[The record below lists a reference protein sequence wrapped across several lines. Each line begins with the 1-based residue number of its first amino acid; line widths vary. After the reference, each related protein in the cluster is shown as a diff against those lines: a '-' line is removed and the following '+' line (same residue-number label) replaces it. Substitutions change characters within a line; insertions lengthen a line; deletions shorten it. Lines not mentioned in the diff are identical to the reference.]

1 MKTVKSF
8 PKRVNFSP
16 FLSDIFSKGTVFCQK
31 GVGRG
36 FGEKNMEVCQMKIES
51 GMVNRPVYNE
61 MPVSHTEVKTKTET
75 PDAVHTNGNMQM
87 SVVSSAEKDTM
98 TETQIQEQAGNE
110 DVASRRIKS
119 AVDHANQ
126 TMRHAKTKCEFSYH
140 EETKRV
146 SIKVIDEETE
156 EVIREIPPE
165 ETLEMLSRIW
175 ELAGLMVDEKR

>member
-1 MKTVKSF
+1 
-8 PKRVNFSP
+8 
-16 FLSDIFSKGTVFCQK
+16 
-31 GVGRG
+31 
-36 FGEKNMEVCQMKIES
+36 MKIET
-51 GMVNRPVYNE
+51 GMMNTAAY
-61 MPVSHTEVKTKTET
+61 S
-75 PDAVHTNGNMQM
+75 DAVPTRPEAKPKAEPQVTTIGSNAQ
-87 SVVSSAEKDTM
+87 SVEVLTFGKGTGADA
-98 TETQIQEQAGNE
+98 QAQAQEQAENE
-110 DVASRRIKS
+110 ENTSRRIKS

-165 ETLEMLSRIW
+165 ETLEMISKMW

>member
-1 MKTVKSF
+1 M
-8 PKRVNFSP
+8 
-16 FLSDIFSKGTVFCQK
+16 IFRRN
-31 GVGRG
+31 GVGT
-36 FGEKNMEVCQMKIES
+36 EDSDKANMEVYEMKIET
-51 GMVNRPVYNE
+51 GMMNTATYSDVNTVRPEAKPKAEPQVTTTPANTQ
-61 MPVSHTEVKTKTET
+61 PAEVLPFGKGT
-75 PDAVHTNGNMQM
+75 G
-87 SVVSSAEKDTM
+87 AEA
-98 TETQIQEQAGNE
+98 QEQAENPE
-110 DVASRRIKS
+110 NTSRRIKN

-165 ETLEMLSRIW
+165 ETLEMLSKMW

>member
-1 MKTVKSF
+1 
-8 PKRVNFSP
+8 
-16 FLSDIFSKGTVFCQK
+16 
-31 GVGRG
+31 
-36 FGEKNMEVCQMKIES
+36 MKIES
-51 GMVNRPVYNE
+51 GMMNTAAYTEATTVRPETKPKAEPQLMTTGTNPQ
-61 MPVSHTEVKTKTET
+61 PVEVLPFGKGTGA
-75 PDAVHTNGNMQM
+75 DAQN
-87 SVVSSAEKDTM
+87 
-98 TETQIQEQAGNE
+98 QEQAENPE
-110 DVASRRIKS
+110 NTSRRIKN

-165 ETLEMLSRIW
+165 ETLEMLSKMW

>member
-1 MKTVKSF
+1 
-8 PKRVNFSP
+8 
-16 FLSDIFSKGTVFCQK
+16 
-31 GVGRG
+31 
-36 FGEKNMEVCQMKIES
+36 MKIES
-51 GMVNRPVYNE
+51 GMMNTAVYTEAATVRPEAKPKAEPQMTTVGTNPQPVEVLPLGAGTGADAQAQAQTENE
-61 MPVSHTEVKTKTET
+61 ENT
-75 PDAVHTNGNMQM
+75 
-87 SVVSSAEKDTM
+87 
-98 TETQIQEQAGNE
+98 
-110 DVASRRIKS
+110 SRRIKN

-165 ETLEMLSRIW
+165 ETLEMLSKMW

>member
-1 MKTVKSF
+1 
-8 PKRVNFSP
+8 
-16 FLSDIFSKGTVFCQK
+16 
-31 GVGRG
+31 
-36 FGEKNMEVCQMKIES
+36 MKIES
-51 GMVNRPVYNE
+51 GMMNTAVYNDT
-61 MPVSHTEVKTKTET
+61 MVRPDVKPKVEPQMTQQ
-75 PDAVHTNGNMQM
+75 TNGNVQPVPVTLGKGTGAEGQM
-87 SVVSSAEKDTM
+87 
-98 TETQIQEQAGNE
+98 QEQAESEENT
-110 DVASRRIKS
+110 SRRIKS

-165 ETLEMLSRIW
+165 ETLEMLSKMW